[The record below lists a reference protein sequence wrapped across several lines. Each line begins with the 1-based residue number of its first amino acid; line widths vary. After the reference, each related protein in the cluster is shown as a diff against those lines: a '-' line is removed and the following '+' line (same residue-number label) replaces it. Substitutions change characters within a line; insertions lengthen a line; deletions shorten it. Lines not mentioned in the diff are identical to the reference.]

1 MSDHIQQNTRL
12 RDLRPARFFGDC
24 YSLVRKAPN
33 DSLGSF
39 RADVKI
45 LRNNTQEARVVFV
58 AVRKHESPQRWC
70 GSHFNDNFRS
80 LALDGD
86 SQHNAI
92 VKIGAAHVPDESR
105 VIHNPDFM

>member
-1 MSDHIQQNTRL
+1 M
-12 RDLRPARFFGDC
+12 
-24 YSLVRKAPN
+24 
-33 DSLGSF
+33 
-39 RADVKI
+39 
-45 LRNNTQEARVVFV
+45 VFV